1 MSQQVA
7 SLCDTM
13 GRMEGMRVNMVV
25 GGKEVR
31 CAVPHFNHELF
42 VHVVVLQGKPEA
54 GASSVMAILAIVTNQ
69 DSPKHVRTNKPQLE
83 S

>member
-1 MSQQVA
+1 
-7 SLCDTM
+7 
-13 GRMEGMRVNMVV
+13 MRVNMVV
-25 GGKEVR
+25 GGKEGDV